1 MIARRLPAAAVVA
14 AAIAS
19 VTAMPVDVPVTLS
32 ATSLVMSGTG
42 NSLSIPENTPEYIR
56 SAVMG
61 TDRQFVGPSGLCVG
75 GDPGCTLVAVYT
87 PEQLR
92 PVTGWNDMTLDE
104 SVAVGQANLDRC
116 IRRVACTVTMPPY
129 TVTGQQQLTDTSDVV
144 FGLSQSALI
153 ATYEKADLI
162 AHPPDKTVSFILV
175 ANPARP
181 NGGIAERFVGL
192 HIPFVGITFNGATQT
207 NSPQPTPLL
216 TEDVARQ
223 YDGWADFPTN
233 PVNLLALVNALAG
246 TVFFHPYYSGID
258 APQLLQGMYQD
269 TTYYLEPA
277 PIVPLLV
284 PLSRIPV
291 VGMPL
296 ALMLDPPLR
305 VLVEAGYN
313 RTINPGQPTPVQW
326 HYATNVITAAVNLV
340 RAVPT
345 GWDDAIAAATDD
357 PANRPFHTEPQGVYG
372 VGGPPVYA
380 GAIDPYGPLPV
391 QPVAAQ
397 ADPAPAAALSQEK
410 APELASMAEHPAP
423 RLPRPD
429 RATHRRAAAPPRPHP
444 AAADDARDYSPR
456 SSKIATARVH
466 PADAA

>member
-192 HIPFVGITFNGATQT
+192 H
-207 NSPQPTPLL
+207 
-216 TEDVARQ
+216 
-223 YDGWADFPTN
+223 
-233 PVNLLALVNALAG
+233 
-246 TVFFHPYYSGID
+246 
-258 APQLLQGMYQD
+258 
-269 TTYYLEPA
+269 
-277 PIVPLLV
+277 VPLLF

-340 RAVPT
+340 RSVPT